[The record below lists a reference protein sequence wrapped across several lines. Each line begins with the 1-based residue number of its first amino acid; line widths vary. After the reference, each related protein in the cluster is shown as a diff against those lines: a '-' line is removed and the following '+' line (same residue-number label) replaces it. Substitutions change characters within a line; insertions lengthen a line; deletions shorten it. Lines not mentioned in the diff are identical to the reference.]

1 MSFRVYEEPD
11 KEVETS
17 DLISISDDFSD
28 DAARVVS
35 VIPKDDILQVILI
48 LGMIIISW
56 PFLIKTSD
64 ILWKNNLIYPAI
76 S

>member
-1 MSFRVYEEPD
+1 MDVGIFKVSKTLSFRVYEEPD

-64 ILWKNNLIYPAI
+64 IL
-76 S
+76 